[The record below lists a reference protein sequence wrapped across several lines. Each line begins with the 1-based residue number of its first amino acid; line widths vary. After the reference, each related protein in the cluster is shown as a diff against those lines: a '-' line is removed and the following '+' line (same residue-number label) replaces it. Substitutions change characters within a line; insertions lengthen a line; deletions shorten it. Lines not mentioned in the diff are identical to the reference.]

1 MSYFVEILEDLAPLL
16 TVVIVGFLIILII
29 RTAVIRML
37 NKSESRSE
45 DSALVQSNSESNSE
59 SNEDDSGED
68 DSNSKYMINV
78 INAIGFQ
85 SSDLNKKVRIAAQ
98 KNQNSESKRMNKKVS
113 ESIEI
118 NQFCE
123 THVEST
129 EEVQYVFCTSAYE
142 ETPFAN
148 ISLDDRPSIKM
159 LHSHHNKLIASFPME
174 YRELQ
179 RKCLQSNFFKLA
191 LRIEIFFFMFNGLLE
206 EYSYD
211 LLQMLI
217 YLRFTDIPGAPK
229 VTLINRTEYD
239 ELNEIVENLQGQ
251 KPDAWGQITDEDLLF
266 KNFQPEDKPN
276 VANVSR

>member
-1 MSYFVEILEDLAPLL
+1 MSDFVEILKDLAPLL
-16 TVVIVGFLIILII
+16 TVIIVGFLIVLMI
-29 RTAVIRML
+29 RTAVIRMQ
-37 NKSESRSE
+37 NKGESRSE
-45 DSALVQSNSESNSE
+45 DSDLVQQSSDSNSE
-59 SNEDDSGED
+59 SNENDSGED
-68 DSNSKYMINV
+68 DSDSKYMIKNNV

-85 SSDLNKKVRIAAQ
+85 SSDLKKKVRMAIDAQ
-98 KNQNSESKRMNKKVS
+98 ENRNERINKEIS
-113 ESIEI
+113 QSIEM
-118 NQFCE
+118 NHSGGTPE
-123 THVEST
+123 ESS
-129 EEVQYVFCTSAYE
+129 EEVHYIFCTSAYE

-148 ISLDDRPSIKM
+148 ISLEDRPSIKM
-159 LHSHHNKLIASFPME
+159 LHSHLSKLIASFPME

-217 YLRFTDIPGAPK
+217 YLRFTDISGAPK

-251 KPDAWGQITDEDLLF
+251 MPDAWGQITDEDLLF
-266 KNFQPEDKPN
+266 KNFQAEDMP
-276 VANVSR
+276 R

>member
-1 MSYFVEILEDLAPLL
+1 MSDFVEILKDLAPLL
-16 TVVIVGFLIILII
+16 TVIIVGFLIILMI
-29 RTAVIRML
+29 RTAVIRMQ

-45 DSALVQSNSESNSE
+45 DSNLVQQNSDSNSE
-59 SNEDDSGED
+59 SNENDSGED
-68 DSNSKYMINV
+68 DSNSKYMIKNNV

-85 SSDLNKKVRIAAQ
+85 SSDLKKKVRMAIDAQ
-98 KNQNSESKRMNKKVS
+98 ENRNERINKEFS
-113 ESIEI
+113 QSIEI
-118 NQFCE
+118 NHSGE
-123 THVEST
+123 TPEESS
-129 EEVQYVFCTSAYE
+129 EEVQYIFCTSAYE

-148 ISLDDRPSIKM
+148 ISLEDRPSIKM
-159 LHSHHNKLIASFPME
+159 LHSHLSKLIASFPTE

-217 YLRFTDIPGAPK
+217 YLRFTDISGAPK

-251 KPDAWGQITDEDLLF
+251 MPDAWGQITDEDLLF
-266 KNFQPEDKPN
+266 KNFQAEDFP
-276 VANVSR
+276 R